1 MLKRT
6 LIYNVTM
13 VNEGR
18 RFKGGLLIEDDR
30 IERIFDDESLFS
42 SMPAGTG
49 INAEGCY
56 LLPGVIDDHVH
67 FREPGLTAKA
77 DIESESRAA
86 AAGGVTTYI
95 DMPNTLPQTTTVET
109 LKQKRVLAAHK
120 SHVNYGF
127 FVGATRNNIDELR
140 SLNRRKVCGIKLFM
154 GASTGNM
161 LVDDEE
167 ALDRLFEQA
176 RLPIMT
182 HCEDGAMIAENM
194 AACKVQYGDDPD
206 VALHS
211 RIRSAEA
218 CYASTAEA
226 VRLAKK
232 WGARLHVAHISTAK
246 ELELFTPGDSRI
258 TAEVCLPH
266 LLFTEA
272 DYARLGSRIKCNPA
286 VKTAEDRDALRK
298 ALTDGRISVIGTDH
312 APHTITD
319 KQGGAARAASGM
331 PTLQFSLVSMLQLV
345 DEGVLSLERM
355 VELMCHAPARL
366 FNIEG
371 RGYLREGYKADL
383 VLVRPHSPWTLTPNK
398 IESRCN
404 WSPLEGRRFNWKVE
418 KTFCNGYLIYN
429 NGQITDETFHGQP
442 VTFDR

>member
-95 DMPNTLPQTTTVET
+95 DMPNTLPQTTTVEA

-182 HCEDGAMIAENM
+182 HCEDGAMITENM
-194 AACKVQYGDDPD
+194 AACKAQYGDDPD

>member
-95 DMPNTLPQTTTVET
+95 DMPNTLPQTTTVEA

-182 HCEDGAMIAENM
+182 HCEDGAIIAENM
-194 AACKVQYGDDPD
+194 AACKAQYGDDPD

-312 APHTITD
+312 APHTIAD

>member
-161 LVDDEE
+161 LVDDED

-194 AACKVQYGDDPD
+194 AACKAQYGDDPD

-312 APHTITD
+312 APHTIAD

>member
-95 DMPNTLPQTTTVET
+95 DMPNTLPQTTTVEA

-194 AACKVQYGDDPD
+194 AACKAQYGDDPD

-418 KTFCNGYLIYN
+418 KTFCNGHLIYN

>member
-1 MLKRT
+1 
-6 LIYNVTM
+6 M

-95 DMPNTLPQTTTVET
+95 DMPNTLPQTTTVEA

-194 AACKVQYGDDPD
+194 AACKAQYGDDPD

>member
-95 DMPNTLPQTTTVET
+95 DMPNTLPQTTTVEA

-194 AACKVQYGDDPD
+194 AACKAQYGDDPD

-246 ELELFTPGDSRI
+246 ELELFTPGDTRI

-418 KTFCNGYLIYN
+418 KTFCNGCLIYN

>member
-95 DMPNTLPQTTTVET
+95 DMPNTLPQTTTVEA

-194 AACKVQYGDDPD
+194 AACKAQYGDDPD

-211 RIRSAEA
+211 QIRSAEA

-312 APHTITD
+312 APHTIAD

-404 WSPLEGRRFNWKVE
+404 WSPLEGRRFNWQVE

>member
-95 DMPNTLPQTTTVET
+95 DMPNTLPQTTTVEA

-167 ALDRLFEQA
+167 ALDRLFEQT

-182 HCEDGAMIAENM
+182 HCEDGAIIAENM
-194 AACKVQYGDDPD
+194 AACKAQYGDDPD

-312 APHTITD
+312 APHTIAD

>member
-42 SMPAGTG
+42 SVPAGTG

-77 DIESESRAA
+77 NIESESRAA

-95 DMPNTLPQTTTVET
+95 DMPNTLPQTTTVEA

-161 LVDDEE
+161 LVDDAE

-194 AACKVQYGDDPD
+194 AAYKAQYGADPD

-226 VRLAKK
+226 VHLAKK

-266 LLFTEA
+266 LLFTDA
-272 DYARLGSRIKCNPA
+272 DYAQLGSRIKCNPA
-286 VKTAEDRDALRK
+286 VKTSADRDALRK

-312 APHTITD
+312 APHTIAD
-319 KQGGAARAASGM
+319 KQGGAVRAASGI

-398 IESRCN
+398 IESLCN
-404 WSPLEGRRFNWKVE
+404 WSPLEGRRFDWKVE
-418 KTFCNGYLIYN
+418 KTFCNGFLIYN
-429 NGQITDETFHGQP
+429 NGRITDETFHGQP

>member
-95 DMPNTLPQTTTVET
+95 DMPNTLPQTTTVEA

-194 AACKVQYGDDPD
+194 AACKAQYGDDPD

-218 CYASTAEA
+218 CYASTAQA

-312 APHTITD
+312 APHTIAD

>member
-1 MLKRT
+1 
-6 LIYNVTM
+6 M

-95 DMPNTLPQTTTVET
+95 DMPNTLPQTTTVEA

-194 AACKVQYGDDPD
+194 AACKAQYGDDPD

-312 APHTITD
+312 APHTIAD

>member
-95 DMPNTLPQTTTVET
+95 DMPNTLPQTTTVEA

-194 AACKVQYGDDPD
+194 AACKAQYGDDPD

-345 DEGVLSLERM
+345 DQGVLSLERM

-404 WSPLEGRRFNWKVE
+404 WSPLEGRRFNWQVE

>member
-95 DMPNTLPQTTTVET
+95 DMPNTLPQTTTVEA

-194 AACKVQYGDDPD
+194 AACKAQYGDDPD

-226 VRLAKK
+226 ARLAKK

>member
-95 DMPNTLPQTTTVET
+95 DMPNTLPQTTTVEA

-167 ALDRLFEQA
+167 VLDRLFEQA

-194 AACKVQYGDDPD
+194 AACKAQYGDDPD

>member
-95 DMPNTLPQTTTVET
+95 DMPNTLPQTTTVEA

-167 ALDRLFEQA
+167 VLDRLFEQA

-194 AACKVQYGDDPD
+194 AACKAQYGDDPD

-404 WSPLEGRRFNWKVE
+404 WSPLEGRRFNWQVE

>member
-194 AACKVQYGDDPD
+194 AACKAQYGDDPD

-312 APHTITD
+312 APHTIAD

>member
-95 DMPNTLPQTTTVET
+95 DMPNTLPQTTTVEA

-194 AACKVQYGDDPD
+194 AACKAQYGDDPD

-312 APHTITD
+312 APHTIAD
-319 KQGGAARAASGM
+319 KHGGAARAASGM

>member
-42 SMPAGTG
+42 SVPAGTG

-77 DIESESRAA
+77 NIESESRAA

-95 DMPNTLPQTTTVET
+95 DMPNTLPQTTTVEAI
-109 LKQKRVLAAHK
+109 KQKRVLAAHK

-161 LVDDEE
+161 LVDDAE

-194 AACKVQYGDDPD
+194 AAYKAQYGADPD

-226 VRLAKK
+226 VHLAKK

-246 ELELFTPGDSRI
+246 ELELFTPGDTRI

-266 LLFTEA
+266 LLFTDA
-272 DYARLGSRIKCNPA
+272 DYAQLGSRIKCNPA
-286 VKTAEDRDALRK
+286 VKTSADRDALRK

-312 APHTITD
+312 APHTIAD
-319 KQGGAARAASGM
+319 KQGGAVRAASGI

-398 IESRCN
+398 IESLCI
-404 WSPLEGRRFNWKVE
+404 WSPLEGRRFE
-418 KTFCNGYLIYN
+418 CN
-429 NGQITDETFHGQP
+429 
-442 VTFDR
+442 V

>member
-95 DMPNTLPQTTTVET
+95 DMPNTLPQTTTVEA

-194 AACKVQYGDDPD
+194 AACKAQYGDDPD

-246 ELELFTPGDSRI
+246 ELELFTPGDSWI

>member
-95 DMPNTLPQTTTVET
+95 DMPNTLPQTTTVEA

-161 LVDDEE
+161 LVDDAE
-167 ALDRLFEQA
+167 ALDRLFEHA

-194 AACKVQYGDDPD
+194 AACKAQYGDDPD

>member
-49 INAEGCY
+49 INAEGCF

-95 DMPNTLPQTTTVET
+95 DMPNTLPQTTTVEA

-194 AACKVQYGDDPD
+194 AACKAQYGDDPD

>member
-42 SMPAGTG
+42 SMPDGTG

-95 DMPNTLPQTTTVET
+95 DMPNTLPQTTTVEA

-194 AACKVQYGDDPD
+194 AACKAQYGDDPD

-312 APHTITD
+312 APHTIAD

>member
-95 DMPNTLPQTTTVET
+95 DMPNTLPQTTTVEA

-194 AACKVQYGDDPD
+194 AACKAQYGDDPD

>member
-95 DMPNTLPQTTTVET
+95 DMPNTLPQTTTVEA

-194 AACKVQYGDDPD
+194 AACKAQYGDDPD

-442 VTFDR
+442 VTFYR

>member
-95 DMPNTLPQTTTVET
+95 DMPNTLPQTTTVEA

-167 ALDRLFEQA
+167 VLDRLFEQA

-194 AACKVQYGDDPD
+194 AACKAQYGDDPD

-246 ELELFTPGDSRI
+246 QLELFTPGDSRI

>member
-42 SMPAGTG
+42 SVPAGTG

-77 DIESESRAA
+77 NIESESRAA

-95 DMPNTLPQTTTVET
+95 DMPNTLPQTTTVEAI
-109 LKQKRVLAAHK
+109 KQKRVLAAHK

-127 FVGATRNNIDELR
+127 FVGATRNNIHELR

-161 LVDDEE
+161 LVDDAE

-194 AACKVQYGDDPD
+194 AAYKAQYGADPD

-226 VRLAKK
+226 VHLAKK

-266 LLFTEA
+266 LLFTDA
-272 DYARLGSRIKCNPA
+272 DYAQLGSRIKCNPA
-286 VKTAEDRDALRK
+286 VKTSADRDALRK

-312 APHTITD
+312 APHTIAD
-319 KQGGAARAASGM
+319 KQGGAVRAASGI

-398 IESRCN
+398 IESLCN
-404 WSPLEGRRFNWKVE
+404 WSPLEGRRFDWKVE
-418 KTFCNGYLIYN
+418 KTFCNGFLIYN
-429 NGQITDETFHGQP
+429 NGRITDETFHGQP

>member
-95 DMPNTLPQTTTVET
+95 DMPNTLPQTTTVEA

-167 ALDRLFEQA
+167 ALDRLFEQT

-182 HCEDGAMIAENM
+182 HCEDGAIIAENM
-194 AACKVQYGDDPD
+194 AACKAQYGDDPD

>member
-95 DMPNTLPQTTTVET
+95 DMPNTLPQTTTVEA

-182 HCEDGAMIAENM
+182 HCEDGAIIAENM
-194 AACKVQYGDDPD
+194 AACKAQYGDDPD

>member
-1 MLKRT
+1 M
-6 LIYNVTM
+6 
-13 VNEGR
+13 
-18 RFKGGLLIEDDR
+18 
-30 IERIFDDESLFS
+30 
-42 SMPAGTG
+42 
-49 INAEGCY
+49 
-56 LLPGVIDDHVH
+56 
-67 FREPGLTAKA
+67 
-77 DIESESRAA
+77 
-86 AAGGVTTYI
+86 TTYI
-95 DMPNTLPQTTTVET
+95 DMPNTLPQTTTVEA

-194 AACKVQYGDDPD
+194 AACKAQYGDDPD

>member
-95 DMPNTLPQTTTVET
+95 DMPNTLPQTTTVEA

-161 LVDDEE
+161 LVDDKE

-194 AACKVQYGDDPD
+194 AACKAQYGDDPD

>member
-95 DMPNTLPQTTTVET
+95 DMPNTLPQTTTVEA

-167 ALDRLFEQA
+167 ALDRLFEQT

-194 AACKVQYGDDPD
+194 AACKAQYGDDPD

-226 VRLAKK
+226 VRLAKQ

-312 APHTITD
+312 APHTIAD

>member
-77 DIESESRAA
+77 DIESESRPA

-95 DMPNTLPQTTTVET
+95 DMPNTLPQTTTVEA

-194 AACKVQYGDDPD
+194 AACKAQYGDDPD

-218 CYASTAEA
+218 CYASTAQA

-298 ALTDGRISVIGTDH
+298 ALTDGRIRVIGTDH
-312 APHTITD
+312 APHTIAD

>member
-95 DMPNTLPQTTTVET
+95 DMPNTLPQTTTVEA

-194 AACKVQYGDDPD
+194 AACKAQYGDDPD

-258 TAEVCLPH
+258 TADVCPPH

-418 KTFCNGYLIYN
+418 KTFCNGHLIYN

>member
-95 DMPNTLPQTTTVET
+95 DMPNTLPQTTTVEA

-167 ALDRLFEQA
+167 TLDRLFEQA

-194 AACKVQYGDDPD
+194 AACKAQYGDDPD